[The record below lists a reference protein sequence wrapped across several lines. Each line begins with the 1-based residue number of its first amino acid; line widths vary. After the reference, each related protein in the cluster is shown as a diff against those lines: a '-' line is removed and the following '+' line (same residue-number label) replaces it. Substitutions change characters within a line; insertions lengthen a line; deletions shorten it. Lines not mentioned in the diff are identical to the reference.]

1 MKGETQFK
9 ERFAPHLKCI
19 PFSYWIK
26 TQMMALLGIPDYL
39 GCVQGRFVAIELKK
53 DKKEK
58 LTRIQRYVMDK
69 IQEAGGLTF
78 VAYPENMDSVIR
90 EIEQAF

>member
-26 TQMMALLGIPDYL
+26 TQMMSVLGIPDYL
-39 GCVQGRFVAIELKK
+39 GCVQGRFVAIELKR
-53 DKKEK
+53 DAKEK
-58 LTRIQRYVMDK
+58 PTRLQRYVLDK
-69 IQEAGGLTF
+69 IEEAGGLVF
-78 VAYPENMDSVIR
+78 VAHPQNAEDVIKS
-90 EIEQAF
+90 IKQVF